1 MRDDIP
7 AALPLIVFASALA
20 VAPLIV
26 NPPSVVTGL
35 GAIAL
40 LAFIAEARRA
50 HRPLSVVCVS
60 VLLPA
65 LAGIG
70 VGIRHHTRQ
79 MEERRA
85 VRAFGSE
92 RFIAVV
98 APVDGDWSHRPHVRV
113 LRTSRFIANGV
124 TVHAPLAIYAR
135 FDPPPI
141 RMEEVIRAEGHLRP
155 DRRGGYTMSV
165 KSPRLLRYEGRLSSW
180 SPRAWNRTVANGLRE
195 HAAARPNEIAMIE
208 ALLLGRGERLAEQT
222 KEDFKRG
229 GTYHLLVFSGLQI
242 SVAAGVIAMLLRW
255 AGAAQAADWSLLAF
269 SAIAPAFIGGEAS
282 VSRASIAIALY
293 AVSRIA
299 GRPTTFENLWCVAA
313 MTRLALAPGD
323 LFEPAFHLTY
333 AGAGAL
339 LFIGRPLAAS
349 RLRFAAYA
357 VAAEIAIAPFTL
369 FHFHQYALGG
379 SLTTIAMTPVVFVML
394 AAGALFSLIEVGLL
408 LDLVAFLNAVCT
420 AMNRAASPA
429 SGFFIAPSALSIVI
443 AALGA
448 VAALAFLRGRAR
460 TAMVVMALLVPPVT
474 AIGTF
479 HRRSTVENPMFVA
492 LDVGQGDALL
502 LRSGRRAILIDGGGR
517 HDDARFGE
525 SVLLPLLLDRGVRKL
540 DAVILTHAHP
550 DHCGGLAAAVRHLE
564 VGELWISPRRF
575 RGECAQILLDAMG
588 SAPTSLRLLRG
599 GEAIALGGLTATVT
613 ILPNRFRRAPE
624 NNSSVIVTAKTG
636 GRSILLTGDI
646 ERDAERELAPLLAPS
661 DVLKIPH
668 HGSRTSTTQPLL
680 DAVNPRIAVLS
691 CGRNNFF
698 GHPYPDV
705 VAELRRR
712 GIRLWRT
719 DLNGTIE
726 MTFAGSSLE
735 VRAEIDYSQ

>member
-7 AALPLIVFASALA
+7 AALPLIVFAATLA
-20 VAPLIV
+20 VAPMVV
-26 NPPSVVTGL
+26 NPVSVLTGL

-40 LAFIAEARRA
+40 LAFTAGARLA
-50 HRPLSVVCVS
+50 KKLLSVLSISLVI
-60 VLLPA
+60 PA

-70 VGIRHHTRQ
+70 IGVRHHVRQ
-79 MEERRA
+79 LEERRA
-85 VRAFGSE
+85 VAALGSE
-92 RFIAVV
+92 RFVDVV
-98 APVDGDWSHRPHVRV
+98 APIDGDWSHRPHVHV
-113 LRTSRFIANGV
+113 LRVSRFTANGV
-124 TVHAPLAIYAR
+124 MVHAPLAIYAR
-135 FDPPPI
+135 FDPAAI
-141 RMEEVIRAEGHLRP
+141 EMEEVVRPEGHLKP
-155 DRRGGYTMSV
+155 DRRGGYTMSI
-165 KSPRLLRYEGRLSSW
+165 KSPRLLRYEGRLSPW
-180 SPRAWNRTVANGLRE
+180 SPRAWNRAVAVRLRR
-195 HAAARPNEIAMIE
+195 HAAARPSEIAMIE

-255 AGAAQAADWSLLAF
+255 IGAARAADWSLLAF
-269 SAIAPAFIGGEAS
+269 SIIAPAFIGGEAS

-299 GRPTTFENLWCVAA
+299 RRPTTFENLWCIAA
-313 MTRLALAPGD
+313 MARLAMAPGD

-349 RLRFAAYA
+349 PLRFAAYA
-357 VAAEIAIAPFTL
+357 VAAEVAIAPFTL
-369 FHFHQYALGG
+369 YHFHQYALGG

-394 AAGALFSLIEVGLL
+394 IAGGVFSLVELSLL
-408 LDLVAFLNAVCT
+408 LDLIAFLNTICT

-429 SGFFIAPSALSIVI
+429 SGFFAAPSALSIVV
-443 AALGA
+443 ATTCA
-448 VAALAFLRGRAR
+448 VAALGFLRGRAR
-460 TAMVVMALLVPPVT
+460 TAIVVLALLVPPTT
-474 AIGTF
+474 AIVNF
-479 HRRSTVENPMFVA
+479 HRRSSVPHPMFIA

-517 HDDARFGE
+517 HEDARFGE

-540 DAVILTHAHP
+540 DAVVLTHAHP
-550 DHCGGLAAAVRHLE
+550 DHCGGLQAAVRHLDVRE
-564 VGELWISPRRF
+564 VWISPRRF
-575 RGECAQILLDAMG
+575 RGECAQIVLDAVR
-588 SAPTSLRLLRG
+588 TSETPLRLLRG
-599 GEAIALGGLTATVT
+599 GEAISLGDLTATVT
-613 ILPNRFRRAPE
+613 ILPSRFRRAPE
-624 NNSSVIVTAKTG
+624 NNSSVIVTARAA
-636 GRSILLTGDI
+636 GRSLLLTGDI
-646 ERDAERELAPLLAPS
+646 ERDAERELAPLVTAS

-668 HGSRTSTTQPLL
+668 HGSRTSTTPRLL

-698 GHPYPDV
+698 GHPHPDV

-712 GIRLWRT
+712 RIRLWRT

-726 MTFAGSSLE
+726 MSFFEPRLE
-735 VRAEIDYSQ
+735 VRAEIDYSR